1 MTVNHKTCALISPP
15 RGRSL
20 LGRTRYDAAQEVDL
34 SHAAESSSPTAI
46 SGRFVDQERID
57 GIFDW
62 LVDGAQGTKNAIEV
76 IAKLAPEMIAA
87 GVPIQRVVAFVRT
100 LHPHIVGR
108 SFVWLPGGHVE
119 VSENSYAY
127 LQSPGFLSSPV
138 AAVFRT
144 GQLVR
149 RDLTARAGSADS
161 ELLQDLAKQGFTDY
175 YAAPLTFLS
184 GQVHAITF
192 ATRAAEGFTDSHIA
206 AIAQVVRPLA
216 RIAEILAL
224 SRTAVNLLNTYVGHD
239 AGERILQGRIQLGD
253 TESLQAVVWFSD
265 LRGFTSLSA
274 DLAPPAIIRVLN
286 DLFECQVTAIEACGG
301 QVLKFIGD
309 GLLAIFPLKDNGAG
323 PVCDKALQAANDA
336 FTALALLNADR
347 AIKAEPPIRFGLA
360 LHVGEIAYGNIGGS
374 GRLDFTVI
382 GPAVN
387 LAARLEGLTSS
398 LQRDLVLSREFAEA
412 TSAATLSLGEFALK
426 GVAEAIE
433 VFAAA

>member
-1 MTVNHKTCALISPP
+1 MSFAGK
-15 RGRSL
+15 
-20 LGRTRYDAAQEVDL
+20 
-34 SHAAESSSPTAI
+34 SSSIAAV
-46 SGRFVDQERID
+46 SVGVVAQDRVDA
-57 GIFDW
+57 IFDW
-62 LVDGAQGTKNAIEV
+62 LVDGAPGTKNAIDV
-76 IAKLAPEMIAA
+76 IAKLAPELIAA
-87 GVPIQRVVAFVRT
+87 GVPIERVVAFVRT

-119 VSENSYAY
+119 VSENSYSY
-127 LQSPGFLSSPV
+127 LQSPGFLTSPV

-144 GQLVR
+144 GELVR
-149 RDLTARAGSADS
+149 RDLRSPDGSADS
-161 ELLQDLAKQGFTDY
+161 ELLQDLVAQGFTDY
-175 YAAPLTFLS
+175 YAAPLSFLS

-192 ATRAAEGFTDSHIA
+192 ATRAAAGFTDLHIA
-206 AIAQVVRPLA
+206 AIARVVRPLA

-265 LRGFTSLSA
+265 LRGFTSMSA
-274 DLAPPAIIRVLN
+274 DLAPHAIIRVLN
-286 DLFECQVTAIEACGG
+286 DLFECQVTAIEAHGG

-309 GLLAIFPLKDNGAG
+309 GLLAIFPLADHGAG
-323 PVCDKALQAANDA
+323 PICDKAMQAATAA
-336 FTALALLNADR
+336 FAALALLNAQR
-347 AIKAEPPIRFGLA
+347 ASKDEAPIRFGLA
-360 LHVGEIAYGNIGGS
+360 LHVVEIAYGNIGGS

-412 TSAATLSLGEFALK
+412 TSSATRSLGEFALK
-426 GVAEAIE
+426 GVPRPIE